1 MNIRPD
7 MSWWGSHEIKYFFF
21 ENSLYINISAFFLG
35 TSQVENP
42 TRLAYLK
49 FKSLKTG
56 EAYCQYDVIKN
67 SDDDPIDCAEVPY
80 PQNTTGTAEEKMKYR
95 PSILSSC
102 VCTAGTNCNGIIA
115 NAGVAAVGSTIFVR
129 IALGTL
135 LERFGPVNV
144 QAGLLS
150 FGAIW
155 VALAAC
161 ISAPWNYTVIRFF
174 IGCVGAP
181 GEIEFHRQFACILY
195 V

>member
-1 MNIRPD
+1 MMGITRN
-7 MSWWGSHEIKYFFF
+7 KVFFF

-181 GEIEFHRQFACILY
+181 GEIEFHRKFACLRSLQ
-195 V
+195 

>member
-1 MNIRPD
+1 M
-7 MSWWGSHEIKYFFF
+7 
-21 ENSLYINISAFFLG
+21 
-35 TSQVENP
+35 ENP

-161 ISAPWNYTVIRFF
+161 ISGPWNYTVIRFF

-181 GEIEFHRQFACILY
+181 GEIDFHRQFACNYFVCLRSLQ
-195 V
+195 